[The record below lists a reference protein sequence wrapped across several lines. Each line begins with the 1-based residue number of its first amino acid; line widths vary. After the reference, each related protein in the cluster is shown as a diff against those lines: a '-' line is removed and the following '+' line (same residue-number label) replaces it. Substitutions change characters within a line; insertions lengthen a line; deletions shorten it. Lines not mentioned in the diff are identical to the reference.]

1 MSRRSHAPRARL
13 VLAAAISLVGLSGCA
28 SLGGNIKGSF
38 SCKAPDGVCAPS
50 SSIDDRALAMISGD
64 EAGTGVSPAG
74 PYLEERTKGDRA
86 TRTAA
91 SSPRRTPIQAADA
104 ARTQE
109 KVLRI
114 VFQPY
119 IDERGRL
126 HEASAVHAVVAQGE
140 WQQQAIAGAAAIPP
154 ANMQASLPPSE
165 SLAEAVEQAGNE
177 SVAAIDPDL
186 PDPAVVA
193 AARARAADPVAA
205 IKADVATRLA
215 PKPNRR
221 RASKPTTSRKA
232 EPESAAA
239 TPSARTEKP
248 TIAAGGAAP
257 ASGDQ
262 AAKASAPPSKTTAA
276 AEATARVKADE
287 RYVAASREA
296 QEGARKAASQ
306 ASLPN
311 LKPVLKPTV
320 TTVDFPG
327 AVPEDN

>member
-1 MSRRSHAPRARL
+1 MSRRGLGARAGL
-13 VLAAAISLVGLSGCA
+13 VLAAGVAIAGLSGCA

-50 SSIDDRALAMISGD
+50 SSIDDRALAMITGD
-64 EAGTGVSPAG
+64 EGARATPAG
-74 PYLEERTKGDRA
+74 PYLEERRQGDRP
-86 TRTAA
+86 TRTAVSA
-91 SSPRRTPIQAADA
+91 TRRTPIQAADA

-177 SVAAIDPDL
+177 GLAAIDPDL

-205 IKADVATRLA
+205 IKADVAAPLA
-215 PKPNRR
+215 PKPN
-221 RASKPTTSRKA
+221 
-232 EPESAAA
+232 AAA
-239 TPSARTEKP
+239 GAQRGGKATQGRPSDPKAGAQSAIQATPA
-248 TIAAGGAAP
+248 
-257 ASGDQ
+257 Q
-262 AAKASAPPSKTTAA
+262 KTTAA
-276 AEATARVKADE
+276 SEAAARVKADE
-287 RYVAASREA
+287 RYVAASRQA
-296 QEGARKAASQ
+296 QDGAHQATSQ
-306 ASLPN
+306 ASLPD

-327 AVPEDN
+327 TVLEDN